1 MKMKLLILA
10 GTVGLGLA
18 LSPIAYADH
27 HEKGEM
33 EEAKGEMEEAKGEA
47 EEAKGE
53 MEEAK
58 GEMEEAKGEEKT
70 E

>member
-1 MKMKLLILA
+1 MKIKLLLLVLA

-18 LSPIAYADH
+18 LSPVAYADH

-33 EEAKGEMEEAKGEA
+33 EEEAKGEME

-53 MEEAK
+53 MEEEVK
-58 GEMEEAKGEEKT
+58 QEEKA

>member
-33 EEAKGEMEEAKGEA
+33 KEEAKGEMT
-47 EEAKGE
+47 
-53 MEEAK
+53 
-58 GEMEEAKGEEKT
+58 EEAKGEEKEAKGEMT
-70 E
+70 EEAKQEEKAE

>member
-1 MKMKLLILA
+1 MKIKLLPLVLA

-33 EEAKGEMEEAKGEA
+33 KDEAKGEMQD
-47 EEAKGE
+47 EAKGE
-53 MEEAK
+53 MQDEAK
-58 GEMEEAKGEEKT
+58 GEMQDEAKSEEKT

>member
-1 MKMKLLILA
+1 MKSKLLPLVLA

-33 EEAKGEMEEAKGEA
+33 KDEAKAEMKDEAKA
-47 EEAKGE
+47 EMKDEAKAE
-53 MEEAK
+53 MK
-58 GEMEEAKGEEKT
+58 DEAKGEEKT

>member
-27 HEKGEM
+27 HEKSEM
-33 EEAKGEMEEAKGEA
+33 KEEAKGEMA
-47 EEAKGE
+47 
-53 MEEAK
+53 
-58 GEMEEAKGEEKT
+58 EEAKGEEKEAKGEMT
-70 E
+70 EEVKQEEKAE

>member
-1 MKMKLLILA
+1 MKSKLLPLVLA

-18 LSPIAYADH
+18 LSPIAYADQ

-33 EEAKGEMEEAKGEA
+33 KDEAKAEMKDEAKA
-47 EEAKGE
+47 EMKD
-53 MEEAK
+53 
-58 GEMEEAKGEEKT
+58 EAKGEEKT